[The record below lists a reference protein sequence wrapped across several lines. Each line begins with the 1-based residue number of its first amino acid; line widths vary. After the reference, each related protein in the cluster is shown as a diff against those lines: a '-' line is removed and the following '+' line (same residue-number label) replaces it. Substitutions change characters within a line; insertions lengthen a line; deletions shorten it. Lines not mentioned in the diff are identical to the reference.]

1 MIQFYKIMVI
11 KLTFVG
17 LRGWWM
23 P

>member
-1 MIQFYKIMVI
+1 MIQFYKMMVI

>member
-1 MIQFYKIMVI
+1 MTQFYKIMMI

>member
-11 KLTFVG
+11 KHTFVG